1 VNFTPPLRGSR
12 RGRAVYAK
20 ADSVG
25 GESRFIATP
34 SYAPHRIAF
43 GLTPLALRLPLKG
56 GVVVEGSTRGEWFGA
71 IRKGF
76 FNNPI
81 IVGHLLIE
89 KPEPQGGVVFPL
101 VGRSVPSFIRILSIT
116 PLRAG
121 RFFSHTYGP
130 KKKVNRETDG
140 RVAMPEIVRCRD
152 CGKET
157 YDTMATC
164 PHCGEPLVPGG
175 ETDWKPR
182 LEEAQK
188 TGDWSKVPNHL
199 IAQCAADIT
208 LTTGYFIANQEME
221 CELEIVTAE
230 CVFGMNIFRDF
241 FAGVTDIFGGRS
253 GATQNVLRDARRT
266 VLTELRR
273 EALIVG
279 ADAVIGVDLDYS
291 EFSGKMK
298 SMLFLVASGT
308 AVKLKPQ
315 A

>member
-1 VNFTPPLRGSR
+1 M
-12 RGRAVYAK
+12 
-20 ADSVG
+20 
-25 GESRFIATP
+25 
-34 SYAPHRIAF
+34 
-43 GLTPLALRLPLKG
+43 
-56 GVVVEGSTRGEWFGA
+56 
-71 IRKGF
+71 
-76 FNNPI
+76 
-81 IVGHLLIE
+81 
-89 KPEPQGGVVFPL
+89 
-101 VGRSVPSFIRILSIT
+101 RIL
-116 PLRAG
+116 G
-121 RFFSHTYGP
+121 RC
-130 KKKVNRETDG
+130 KN
-140 RVAMPEIVRCRD
+140 

-157 YDTMATC
+157 YITMVNCT
-164 PHCGEPLVPGG
+164 HCGKPLIP
-175 ETDWKPR
+175 EEEEEDWKQG

-188 TGDWSKVPNHL
+188 TGDWSKLPNE
-199 IAQCAADIT
+199 IVDRCASKIT
-208 LTTGYFIANQEME
+208 LTTAFSIANR
-221 CELEIVTAE
+221 EIEREIEVVSAE

-308 AVKLKPQ
+308 AVKLKPE